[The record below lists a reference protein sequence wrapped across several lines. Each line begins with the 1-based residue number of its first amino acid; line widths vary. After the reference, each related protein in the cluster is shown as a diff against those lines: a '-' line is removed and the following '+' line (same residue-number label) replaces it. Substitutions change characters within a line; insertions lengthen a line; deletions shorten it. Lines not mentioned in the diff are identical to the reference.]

1 MFSRREQED
10 MDTTTVLQ
18 IPARQ
23 QRLGA
28 TVCKENSKLRKF
40 VSMTA
45 TMLKIGFI
53 GFGGGSA
60 LIPVIEEEVVEK
72 DKVVT
77 EEQFN
82 DDVMIASITPGALP
96 VEVATGIGRQAAG
109 LKGMAVAAT
118 AMALPGA
125 LLTVLLQAV
134 ISGAGS
140 AVKSQI
146 NYLSIGISA
155 FIILTL
161 LTYSLGTLRQAA
173 NKKES
178 QLYSLIILGVFLLSG
193 EKSIYQLF
201 GLNIKPIFALSTIQV
216 LGAAFFVILFTK
228 GYVYSLRRTIPAVVI
243 TVCYLL
249 CVGNAHIIPLAAK
262 PFILTLMTVLSIIGL
277 VQSVLESPQK
287 KAFPVKRLATSVG
300 FWLIFVAIL
309 SIPAM
314 FLTAKALKFAGMG
327 WLSSVMSFGGGDA
340 YLSVAQGLFVEGGV
354 ISNADFYGNV
364 VSVANALPGS
374 ILCKILTG
382 IAYDVGYN
390 LNGSILEGLL
400 VALSGFACSVAASG
414 AIFEL
419 VFCVYEKYESLQI
432 FSVVKHFIRPIISGL
447 LLTVAVSLYT
457 SGIRG
462 QLQTG
467 NGSTAALIITL
478 IVLAVNLVLIWM
490 QKKGKNI
497 HLILKIAISAGI
509 SFAGCNLFL

>member
-1 MFSRREQED
+1 MNI
-10 MDTTTVLQ
+10 TAIQ
-18 IPARQ
+18 ISEKRQ
-23 QRLGA
+23 KVK
-28 TVCKENSKLRKF
+28 TSDESIKMRKF
-40 VSMTA
+40 ISMTA

-72 DKVVT
+72 DKIVS
-77 EEQFN
+77 EEEFN

-96 VEVATGIGRQAAG
+96 VEVATGIGRQSSG
-109 LKGMAVAAT
+109 LKGMAAAAT

-134 ISGAGS
+134 ISSAGS
-140 AVKSQI
+140 MVKSQI
-146 NYLSIGISA
+146 NYLSVGISA

-161 LTYSLGTLRQAA
+161 LAYSLGTVRQAV
-173 NKKES
+173 NKREG

-228 GYVYSLRRTIPAVVI
+228 GHLRCLRRSIPAVII
-243 TVCYLL
+243 TGCYLL
-249 CVGNAHIIPLAAK
+249 CVGSAHIIPLAAK
-262 PFILTLMTVLSIIGL
+262 PFILALMAVLAVLGL
-277 VQSVLESPQK
+277 AQSVLESPQK
-287 KAFPVKRLATSVG
+287 KAFPVKRLVTSVG
-300 FWLIFVAIL
+300 FWLIFVAMF

-314 FLTAKALKFAGMG
+314 FLTAKALRFIC
-327 WLSSVMSFGGGDA
+327 FGGGDA

-354 ISNADFYGNV
+354 INNADFYGNV

-390 LNGSILEGLL
+390 LNGSIIEGLF

-432 FSVVKHFIRPIISGL
+432 FAVVKHFIRPIISGL

-457 SGIRG
+457 SGICG
-462 QLQTG
+462 QIQEAAGG
-467 NGSTAALIITL
+467 NSSIVAFVITFLVII
-478 IVLAVNLVLIWM
+478 ANLVLMIM
-490 QKKGKNI
+490 QRRGKNI
-497 HLILKIAISAGI
+497 HLIWKIVISAGI
-509 SFAGCNLFL
+509 SSIGCNLLF

>member
-1 MFSRREQED
+1 M
-10 MDTTTVLQ
+10 
-18 IPARQ
+18 
-23 QRLGA
+23 
-28 TVCKENSKLRKF
+28 KKF
-40 VSMTA
+40 ISMTM

-60 LIPVIEEEVVEK
+60 LIPVIEDEVVEK
-72 DKVVT
+72 DKIVS
-77 EEQFN
+77 EEEFN

-96 VEVATGIGRQAAG
+96 VEVATGIGRQASG
-109 LKGMAVAAT
+109 LKGMAAAAT

-125 LLTVLLQAV
+125 VLTVLLQAV
-134 ISGAGS
+134 ISSAGS
-140 AVKSQI
+140 MVKSQI

-161 LTYSLGTLRQAA
+161 LTYSLGTIRQAVS
-173 NKKES
+173 KKES
-178 QLYSLIILGVFLLSG
+178 YVYSLIILGVFLLSG

-201 GLNIKPIFALSTIQV
+201 GLNIEPVFSLSTIQI

-228 GYVYSLRRTIPAVVI
+228 GHVRCLRRSVPAALI
-243 TVCYLL
+243 TFAYLL
-249 CVGNAHIIPLAAK
+249 CVGNAHIIPLVAK
-262 PFILTLMTVLSIIGL
+262 PFILTLMAVLAVLGL
-277 VQSVLESPQK
+277 VQSILESPQK
-287 KAFPVKRLATSVG
+287 KTFPAKRLLTSIG
-300 FWLIFVAIL
+300 FWLLFVAIL
-309 SIPAM
+309 SIPAL
-314 FLTAKALKFAGMG
+314 FLTAKALKFIGMG

-354 ISNADFYGNV
+354 INNADFYGNV

-390 LNGSILEGLL
+390 LNGSVVEGLL

-447 LLTVAVSLYT
+447 LLTVAVSLYI

-462 QLQTG
+462 QIETTAG
-467 NGSTAALIITL
+467 DNSGIAALVITL
-478 IVLAVNLVLIWM
+478 IVLAVNLVLMWQ
-490 QKKGKNI
+490 QKRGKNI
-497 HLILKIAISAGI
+497 HLIWKIVISAGI

>member
-1 MFSRREQED
+1 M
-10 MDTTTVLQ
+10 
-18 IPARQ
+18 
-23 QRLGA
+23 
-28 TVCKENSKLRKF
+28 KKF
-40 VSMTA
+40 ISMTM

-60 LIPVIEEEVVEK
+60 LIPVIEDEVVEK
-72 DKVVT
+72 DKIVS
-77 EEQFN
+77 EEEFN

-96 VEVATGIGRQAAG
+96 VEVATGIGRQASG
-109 LKGMAVAAT
+109 LKGMAAAAT

-125 LLTVLLQAV
+125 VLTVLLQAV
-134 ISGAGS
+134 ISSAGS
-140 AVKSQI
+140 MVKSQI

-161 LTYSLGTLRQAA
+161 LTYSLGTIRQAVS
-173 NKKES
+173 KKES
-178 QLYSLIILGVFLLSG
+178 YVYSLIILGVFLLSG

-201 GLNIKPIFALSTIQV
+201 GLNIEPVFSLSTIQI

-228 GYVYSLRRTIPAVVI
+228 GHVRCLRRSVPAALI
-243 TVCYLL
+243 TFAYLL

-262 PFILTLMTVLSIIGL
+262 PFILTLMAVLAVLGL
-277 VQSVLESPQK
+277 VQSILESPQK
-287 KAFPVKRLATSVG
+287 KTFPAKRLLTSIG
-300 FWLIFVAIL
+300 FWLLFVAIL
-309 SIPAM
+309 SIPAL
-314 FLTAKALKFAGMG
+314 FLTAKALKFIGMG

-354 ISNADFYGNV
+354 INNADFYGNV

-390 LNGSILEGLL
+390 LNGSVVEGLL

-447 LLTVAVSLYT
+447 LLTVAVSLYI

-462 QLQTG
+462 QIETTAG
-467 NGSTAALIITL
+467 DNSGIAALVITL
-478 IVLAVNLVLIWM
+478 IVLAVNLVLMWQ
-490 QKKGKNI
+490 QKRGKNI
-497 HLILKIAISAGI
+497 HLIWKIVISAGI

>member
-1 MFSRREQED
+1 MKGNINTMSV
-10 MDTTTVLQ
+10 TAIQ
-18 IPARQ
+18 ISEKS
-23 QRLGA
+23 QRVK
-28 TVCKENSKLRKF
+28 TSDESIKMRKF
-40 VSMTA
+40 ISMTA

-60 LIPVIEEEVVEK
+60 LIPVIEDEVVEK
-72 DKVVT
+72 DKIVS
-77 EEQFN
+77 EEEFN

-96 VEVATGIGRQAAG
+96 VEVATGIGRQSSG
-109 LKGMAVAAT
+109 LKGMAAAAT

-134 ISGAGS
+134 ISSAGS
-140 AVKSQI
+140 MVKSQI

-161 LTYSLGTLRQAA
+161 LTYSLGTVRQAV
-173 NKKES
+173 NKKEGWI
-178 QLYSLIILGVFLLSG
+178 YSLIILGVFLLSG

-201 GLNIKPIFALSTIQV
+201 GFDIKPVFSLSTIQI

-228 GYVYSLRRTIPAVVI
+228 GHVRCLRRSVPAAVI
-243 TVCYLL
+243 TVAYLL

-262 PFILTLMTVLSIIGL
+262 PFILAVMTILAVLGL
-277 VQSVLESPQK
+277 VQSILESPQK
-287 KAFPVKRLATSVG
+287 KAFPVRRLATSAG
-300 FWLIFVAIL
+300 FWLLFVAIL
-309 SIPAM
+309 SIPAV
-314 FLTAKALKFAGMG
+314 FLTAKALKFIGMG

-390 LNGSILEGLL
+390 LNGSIVEGFM

-462 QLQTG
+462 QIQP
-467 NGSTAALIITL
+467 GSGSNIALIITL
-478 IVLAVNLVLIWM
+478 LVLAVNLILM
-490 QKKGKNI
+490 KLQKNGKNI
-497 HLILKIAISAGI
+497 HLIWKILISAGI
-509 SFAGCNLFL
+509 SFIGCNIL

>member
-1 MFSRREQED
+1 MNI
-10 MDTTTVLQ
+10 TAIQ
-18 IPARQ
+18 ISEKRQ
-23 QRLGA
+23 KVK
-28 TVCKENSKLRKF
+28 TSDESIKMRKF
-40 VSMTA
+40 ISMTA

-72 DKVVT
+72 DKIVS
-77 EEQFN
+77 EEEFN

-96 VEVATGIGRQAAG
+96 VEVATGIGRQSSG
-109 LKGMAVAAT
+109 LKGMAAAAT

-134 ISGAGS
+134 ISSAGS
-140 AVKSQI
+140 MVKSQI
-146 NYLSIGISA
+146 NYLSVGISA

-161 LTYSLGTLRQAA
+161 LAYSLGTVRQAV
-173 NKKES
+173 NKREG

-228 GYVYSLRRTIPAVVI
+228 GHLRCLRRSIPAVII
-243 TVCYLL
+243 TGCYLL
-249 CVGNAHIIPLAAK
+249 CVGSAHIIPLAAK
-262 PFILTLMTVLSIIGL
+262 PFILALMAVLAVLGL
-277 VQSVLESPQK
+277 AQSVLESPQK
-287 KAFPVKRLATSVG
+287 KAFPVKRLVTSVG
-300 FWLIFVAIL
+300 FWLIFVAMF

-314 FLTAKALKFAGMG
+314 FLTAKALRFIGMG

-354 ISNADFYGNV
+354 INNA

-390 LNGSILEGLL
+390 LNGSIIEGLF

-432 FSVVKHFIRPIISGL
+432 FAVVKHFIRPIISGL

-457 SGIRG
+457 SGISNEPSSLLR
-462 QLQTG
+462 
-467 NGSTAALIITL
+467 
-478 IVLAVNLVLIWM
+478 V
-490 QKKGKNI
+490 
-497 HLILKIAISAGI
+497 
-509 SFAGCNLFL
+509 

>member
-1 MFSRREQED
+1 MSVTAVQISERRQKVK
-10 MDTTTVLQ
+10 TTVSDES
-18 IPARQ
+18 I
-23 QRLGA
+23 
-28 TVCKENSKLRKF
+28 KMRKF
-40 VSMTA
+40 ISMTM

-60 LIPVIEEEVVEK
+60 LIPVIEDEVVEK
-72 DKVVT
+72 DKIVS
-77 EEQFN
+77 EEEFN

-96 VEVATGIGRQAAG
+96 VEVATGIGRQASG
-109 LKGMAVAAT
+109 LKGMAAAAT

-134 ISGAGS
+134 ISSAGS
-140 AVKSQI
+140 VVKSQI

-161 LTYSLGTLRQAA
+161 LAYSLGTVCQAV
-173 NKKES
+173 NKREG
-178 QLYSLIILGVFLLSG
+178 QLYGLIILGVFLLSG

-201 GLNIKPIFALSTIQV
+201 GLDIKPIFALSTIQV

-228 GYVYSLRRTIPAVVI
+228 GHVRCLRRSIPAAII

-249 CVGNAHIIPLAAK
+249 CAGNAHIIPVSAK
-262 PFILTLMTVLSIIGL
+262 PFILAVMAVLSILGL
-277 VQSVLESPQK
+277 VQSIVESPHK
-287 KAFPVKRLATSVG
+287 EA
-300 FWLIFVAIL
+300 FWLLFVVIL

-314 FLTAKALKFAGMG
+314 FLTAKALKFIGMG
-327 WLSSVMSFGGGDA
+327 CLSSIMSFGGGDA

-354 ISNADFYGNV
+354 INNADFYGNV
-364 VSVANALPGS
+364 VAVANALPGS

-390 LNGSILEGLL
+390 LNGSVIEGFL

-462 QLQTG
+462 QVQTG
-467 NGSTAALIITL
+467 SGHPALVITL
-478 IVLAVNLVLIWM
+478 IVIAVNLVLMWL
-490 QKKGKNI
+490 QRRGKNI
-497 HLILKIAISAGI
+497 HLIWKIVISAGI

>member
-1 MFSRREQED
+1 MSV
-10 MDTTTVLQ
+10 TAIQ
-18 IPARQ
+18 ISGKRQ
-23 QRLGA
+23 KVR
-28 TVCKENSKLRKF
+28 TSDESINMKKF
-40 VSMTA
+40 ISMTM

-60 LIPVIEEEVVEK
+60 LIPVIEDEVVEK
-72 DKVVT
+72 DKIVS
-77 EEQFN
+77 EEEFN

-96 VEVATGIGRQAAG
+96 VEVATGIGRQASG
-109 LKGMAVAAT
+109 LKGMAAAAT

-125 LLTVLLQAV
+125 VLTVLLQAV
-134 ISGAGS
+134 ISSAGS
-140 AVKSQI
+140 MVKSQI

-161 LTYSLGTLRQAA
+161 LTYSLGTIRQAVS
-173 NKKES
+173 KKES
-178 QLYSLIILGVFLLSG
+178 YVYSLIILGVFLLSG

-201 GLNIKPIFALSTIQV
+201 GLNIEPVFSLSTIQI

-228 GYVYSLRRTIPAVVI
+228 GHVRCLRRSVPAALI
-243 TVCYLL
+243 TFGYLL

-262 PFILTLMTVLSIIGL
+262 PFILTLMAVLAVLGL
-277 VQSVLESPQK
+277 VQSILESPQK
-287 KAFPVKRLATSVG
+287 KTFPAKRLLTSIG
-300 FWLIFVAIL
+300 FWLLFVAIL
-309 SIPAM
+309 SIPAL
-314 FLTAKALKFAGMG
+314 FLTAKALKFIGMG

-354 ISNADFYGNV
+354 INNADFYGNV

-390 LNGSILEGLL
+390 LNGSVVEGLL

-447 LLTVAVSLYT
+447 LLTVAVSLYI

-462 QLQTG
+462 QIETTAG
-467 NGSTAALIITL
+467 DNSGIAALVITL
-478 IVLAVNLVLIWM
+478 IVLAVNLVLMWQ
-490 QKKGKNI
+490 QKRGKNI
-497 HLILKIAISAGI
+497 HLIWKIVISAGI

>member
-1 MFSRREQED
+1 MNI
-10 MDTTTVLQ
+10 TAIQ
-18 IPARQ
+18 ISEKRQ
-23 QRLGA
+23 KVK
-28 TVCKENSKLRKF
+28 TSDESIKMRKF
-40 VSMTA
+40 ISMTM

-60 LIPVIEEEVVEK
+60 LIPVIEDEVVEK
-72 DKVVT
+72 DKIVS
-77 EEQFN
+77 EEEFN

-96 VEVATGIGRQAAG
+96 VEVATGIGRQASG
-109 LKGMAVAAT
+109 LKGMAAAAT

-134 ISGAGS
+134 ISSAGS
-140 AVKSQI
+140 VVKSQI

-161 LTYSLGTLRQAA
+161 LAYSLGTVCQAV
-173 NKKES
+173 NKREG
-178 QLYSLIILGVFLLSG
+178 QLYGLIILGVFLLSG

-201 GLNIKPIFALSTIQV
+201 GLDIKPIFALSTIQV
-216 LGAAFFVILFTK
+216 L
-228 GYVYSLRRTIPAVVI
+228 RRSIPAAII

-249 CVGNAHIIPLAAK
+249 CAGNAHIIPVSAK
-262 PFILTLMTVLSIIGL
+262 PFILAVMAVLSILGL
-277 VQSVLESPQK
+277 VQSIVESPHK
-287 KAFPVKRLATSVG
+287 KAFPAKRLATSAG
-300 FWLIFVAIL
+300 FWLLFVVIL

-314 FLTAKALKFAGMG
+314 FLTAKALKFIGMG
-327 WLSSVMSFGGGDA
+327 WLSSIMSFGGGDA

-354 ISNADFYGNV
+354 INNADFYGNV
-364 VSVANALPGS
+364 VAVANALPGS

-390 LNGSILEGLL
+390 LNGSVIEGFL

-462 QLQTG
+462 QVQTG
-467 NGSTAALIITL
+467 SGHPALVITL
-478 IVLAVNLVLIWM
+478 IVIAVNLVLMWL
-490 QKKGKNI
+490 QRRGKNI
-497 HLILKIAISAGI
+497 HLIWKIVISAGI

>member
-1 MFSRREQED
+1 MSV
-10 MDTTTVLQ
+10 TAIQ
-18 IPARQ
+18 ISGKRQ
-23 QRLGA
+23 KVR
-28 TVCKENSKLRKF
+28 TSDESINMKKF
-40 VSMTA
+40 ISMTM

-60 LIPVIEEEVVEK
+60 LIPVIEDEVVEK
-72 DKVVT
+72 DKIVS
-77 EEQFN
+77 EEEFN

-96 VEVATGIGRQAAG
+96 VEVATGIGRQASG
-109 LKGMAVAAT
+109 LKGMAAAAT

-125 LLTVLLQAV
+125 VLTVLLQAV
-134 ISGAGS
+134 ISSAGS
-140 AVKSQI
+140 MVKSQI

-161 LTYSLGTLRQAA
+161 LTYSLGTIRQAVS
-173 NKKES
+173 KKES
-178 QLYSLIILGVFLLSG
+178 YVYSLIILGVFLLSG

-201 GLNIKPIFALSTIQV
+201 GLNIEPVFSLSTIQI

-228 GYVYSLRRTIPAVVI
+228 GHVRCLRRSVPAALI
-243 TVCYLL
+243 TFAYLL

-262 PFILTLMTVLSIIGL
+262 PFILTLMAVLAVLGL
-277 VQSVLESPQK
+277 VQSILESPQK
-287 KAFPVKRLATSVG
+287 KTFPAKRLLTSIG
-300 FWLIFVAIL
+300 FWLLFVAIL
-309 SIPAM
+309 SIPAL
-314 FLTAKALKFAGMG
+314 FLTAKALKFIGMG

-354 ISNADFYGNV
+354 INNADFYGNV

-390 LNGSILEGLL
+390 LNGSVVEGLL

-447 LLTVAVSLYT
+447 LLTVAVSLYI

-462 QLQTG
+462 QIETTAG
-467 NGSTAALIITL
+467 DNSGIAALVITL
-478 IVLAVNLVLIWM
+478 IVLAVNLVLMWQ
-490 QKKGKNI
+490 QKRGKNI
-497 HLILKIAISAGI
+497 HLIWKIVISAGI

>member
-1 MFSRREQED
+1 MSV
-10 MDTTTVLQ
+10 TAIQ
-18 IPARQ
+18 ISGKRQ
-23 QRLGA
+23 KVR
-28 TVCKENSKLRKF
+28 TSDESINMRKF
-40 VSMTA
+40 ISMTM

-60 LIPVIEEEVVEK
+60 LIPVIEDEVVEK
-72 DKVVT
+72 DKIVS
-77 EEQFN
+77 EEEFN

-96 VEVATGIGRQAAG
+96 VEVATGIGRQASG

-134 ISGAGS
+134 ISSAGS
-140 AVKSQI
+140 MVKSQI

-161 LTYSLGTLRQAA
+161 LTYSLGTLRQAVS
-173 NKKES
+173 KKEA
-178 QLYSLIILGVFLLSG
+178 YVYGLIILGVFLLSG
-193 EKSIYQLF
+193 EKSIYQLV
-201 GLNIKPIFALSTIQV
+201 GLNIKPVFSLSTIQI

-228 GYVYSLRRTIPAVVI
+228 GHVRCLRRSVLAAII
-243 TVCYLL
+243 TVAYLL
-249 CVGNAHIIPLAAK
+249 CVGNAHIIPIAAK
-262 PFILTLMTVLSIIGL
+262 PFILTIMAVLAVLGL

-287 KAFPVKRLATSVG
+287 KTFPAKRLLTSVG
-300 FWLIFVAIL
+300 FWLLFVVIL
-309 SIPAM
+309 SVPAL
-314 FLTAKALKFAGMG
+314 FLTAKALKFVGMG
-327 WLSSVMSFGGGDA
+327 WLSSIMSFGGGDA

-354 ISNADFYGNV
+354 INNADFYGNV

-390 LNGSILEGLL
+390 LNGSVIEGFL

-462 QLQTG
+462 QIQATAGG
-467 NGSTAALIITL
+467 NSAIAALVITL
-478 IVLAVNLVLIWM
+478 IVLAVNFILMW
-490 QKKGKNI
+490 QQRRGKNI
-497 HLILKIAISAGI
+497 HLIWKIVISAGI